1 MIGSSCSFPNYQRE
15 RHAYYIGMQFFANKI
30 IKRYGNEHIINF
42 AWTVT
47 HRTQGEA
54 LHFHTRLAHDEHLGD
69 DDDDDT
75 KTSHTVPA
83 TLLSDF
89 HTKTHT
95 HTTAVARLLTAHQV
109 AVGHHE
115 GLHAE
120 RTEEEEGLV
129 LPSLVDGVG
138 GKAGDPGEL
147 YRNRVISV
155 WFLCFLCF
163 YAVQYRSFFHFLL

>member
-1 MIGSSCSFPNYQRE
+1 MIGSYCSFPNYQRE

-42 AWTVT
+42 TWTVT

-95 HTTAVARLLTAHQV
+95 RRLWHDYSLLIKWQWVITKVCMLSALRRRRAWSCRPWWTGLGGRQV
-109 AVGHHE
+109 TRVNF
-115 GLHAE
+115 
-120 RTEEEEGLV
+120 TEIG
-129 LPSLVDGVG
+129 SFMSDFC
-138 GKAGDPGEL
+138 A
-147 YRNRVISV
+147 
-155 WFLCFLCF
+155 F
-163 YAVQYRSFFHFLL
+163 YVSTQYRSFFHFLL